1 MRLTRAGID
10 LNALRHNFQI
20 VRKRVGSKVKVMGVV
35 KANAYGHGAVEVA
48 RVLVSAGCEFLGVAF
63 PEEGIALRN
72 GGLTAPILVLAGA
85 LPDQIPAILSN
96 DLLPTVTT
104 TEVASFIDREVAHS
118 GRPPVKVHI
127 KVDSGMERQ
136 GQRVEEAFPFVSDVC
151 RMKHLSVEGIYSH
164 FANSDDTTS
173 SFPKEQLDRYLNFM
187 RTLERGGIEIPL
199 RHIAN
204 SGGIT
209 NMPEAHCTLVRPGI
223 MLYGYAPSRSN
234 PENDTLRPV
243 LSLTSAVMFVKQVP
257 AGTSISYGRTYFTKA
272 KTKIATVPIGY
283 ADGYSRSLSNKAYV
297 LVRGRLC
304 PVVGTICMDQ
314 LMIDTGEDGSVQVGD
329 EVTLIGSSGGE
340 TITAWDIAEQT
351 GTIPYEVLTG
361 IGERVPRVYHHEG

>member
-20 VRKRVGSKVKVMGVV
+20 VRKRVRSNVKVMGVV
-35 KANAYGHGAVEVA
+35 KANAYGHGALEVA

-63 PEEGIALRN
+63 PEEGIALRK
-72 GGLTAPILVLAGA
+72 GGITAPILVLTGA
-85 LPDQIPAILSN
+85 LPDQIPDILEN

-104 TEVASFIDREVAHS
+104 SGVASLIDRAAAQS

-127 KVDSGMERQ
+127 KVDSGMTRQ

-164 FANSDDTTS
+164 FANSDDTS
-173 SFPKEQLDRYLNFM
+173 STFPKEQLDRYLNFL
-187 RTLERGGIEIPL
+187 RTLERGGIEIPH

-204 SGGIT
+204 SGGII
-209 NMPEAHCTLVRPGI
+209 NMPDSHCTLVRPGI
-223 MLYGYAPSRSN
+223 MLYGYAPARSN
-234 PENDTLRPV
+234 EESESLKPV
-243 LSLTSAVMFVKQVP
+243 LSLTSAVMFLKQVP
-257 AGTSISYGRTYFTKA
+257 AGTSISYGRTYFTK
-272 KTKIATVPIGY
+272 TMSTIATIPIGY
-283 ADGYSRSLSNKAYV
+283 ADGYSRNLSNRAHV
-297 LVRGRLC
+297 LLRGKRC

-314 LMIDTGEDGSVQVGD
+314 LMVDTGEEADVKVGD

-340 TITAWDIAEQT
+340 TITAWDIAEKM